1 MATVFGYRDGPR
13 GNRNEDARSAD
24 SIGAGRDIDTLL
36 SVDVIPR
43 LLVAHGR
50 PVAVPRCE
58 PAVVTEEDVTKIA
71 SLTVRM
77 DAGALLD
84 HVEEIVA
91 RGVPVQQLCVD
102 LLAPA
107 ARRLGELWDQDELD
121 FLQVSMGLWRLQEV
135 LREVASRAT
144 RARVSD
150 MPNAALFISM
160 PGDNHT
166 FGAAM
171 VQECFSLAGW
181 NADLL
186 VGAARA
192 EILDTVAN
200 RNIDLLGLT
209 LSNDAH
215 IEPAASLIRAI
226 RSVSMNPSICIMV
239 GGRVPAAQSGLATLV
254 GADGTAETAAAAV
267 QVAERLVGAAR
278 MAATA

>member
-13 GNRNEDARSAD
+13 GKRNEDARNAD